1 MQQERNRWRGDRATR
16 ALKRLA
22 AIEASIVALPDNDL
36 LDFADIFVGQPQT
49 PLAELAAAEMAKRN
63 IAL

>member
-1 MQQERNRWRGDRATR
+1 MRNERNRWRGDREKRATR
-16 ALKRLA
+16 RLA
-22 AIEASIVALPDNDL
+22 AIEASIAALQDNDL

-49 PLAELAAAEMAKRN
+49 PLGEIAAVEMAKRN

>member
-1 MQQERNRWRGDRATR
+1 MQKERNRWRATRATR
-16 ALKRLA
+16 TLKRLA
-22 AIEASIVALPDNDL
+22 AIEASIVALQDNDL

-49 PLAELAAAEMAKRN
+49 LLGEIAAAEMTKRK